1 MTKTQPTRRFPGK
14 QNEVKMLNY
23 TTTQINGNFKIKVSG
38 MYEGRKINTLVGVAG
53 LMKFVDDADLTNRLL
68 DRAFASMED
77 KCVCK
82 LRRGIKI
89 SFYVA

>member
-14 QNEVKMLNY
+14 QNEVKMLKY

-53 LMKFVDDADLTNRLL
+53 LMKFVDDTDLTNRLL

-82 LRRGIKI
+82 LRRGIRI
-89 SFYVA
+89 SFYCA